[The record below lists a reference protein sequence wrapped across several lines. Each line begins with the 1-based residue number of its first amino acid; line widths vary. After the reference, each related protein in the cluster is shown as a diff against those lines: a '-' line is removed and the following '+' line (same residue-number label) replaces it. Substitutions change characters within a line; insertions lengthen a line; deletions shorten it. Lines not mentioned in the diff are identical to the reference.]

1 MDRSRAEGLKKKK
14 KEGEEIGEQ
23 VNSDHSKWRKYKKS
37 WGWG

>member
-23 VNSDHSKWRKYKKS
+23 VNSDHSK
-37 WGWG
+37 